1 MFRSSLMQRLWRSLT
16 RRKLERARRELSLA
30 DGQKP
35 VRRPRRGAALESLEP
50 GGVTRGA
57 SRTGGRRPRGRKV
70 LEQLALDL
78 GPEKPRWK
86 TSRLVEA
93 SAHRERI
100 LEYLEFARRFFPELD
115 GICIRVGL
123 AQKRGVLGWG
133 SLDPEHPGVWV
144 RPRQL
149 QLFTIAHEFTHLL
162 QARSLVPR
170 GERQCDLWALARSPL
185 LIDSAPN
192 YLKLPR
198 ALKRGRPTND
208 QAHALCAAAR
218 AAIAAREAGDRRYLK
233 RFEEA
238 LAEAFGGRREPGPA
252 GGRVPRV
259 APA

>member
-1 MFRSSLMQRLWRSLT
+1 MLRSSLMQRLWRALT
-16 RRKLERARRELSLA
+16 QRKLERARRELSLA
-30 DGQKP
+30 GARRPAK
-35 VRRPRRGAALESLEP
+35 RPRRAAALQALEP
-50 GGVTRGA
+50 GTVPRAPSREGA
-57 SRTGGRRPRGRKV
+57 GRRRGPRK

-78 GPEKPRWK
+78 GPDRPRWK

-100 LEYLEFARRFFPELD
+100 LEHLEFARKFYPELD

-144 RPRQL
+144 RPRRL
-149 QLFTIAHEFTHLL
+149 QLFTIAHEYTHLL
-162 QARSLVPR
+162 QARGLVPR

-192 YLKLPR
+192 YLLMPR
-198 ALKRGRPTND
+198 ALRRGRPTND

-218 AAIAAREAGDRRYLK
+218 VAITAREAGDRRYLA
-233 RFEEA
+233 RFEA
-238 LAEAFGGRREPGPA
+238 LLAESFGGGSRS
-252 GGRVPRV
+252 
-259 APA
+259 